1 MSQPRASVLAWSLA
15 GLCMILYIV
24 KVALYVL
31 AHPARP
37 SSAISTSLAG
47 ALFLIFPLVGALI
60 SARRLG
66 NPIGWVLLADGL
78 LWIISDTAGYYADYG
93 VASPGSVPFPVGVAA
108 ITSWLWV
115 PGAGLLGTYVFLLF
129 SDGRLPSGR
138 WRPLA

>member
-60 SARRLG
+60 SLDVSAT
-66 NPIGWVLLADGL
+66 PSV
-78 LWIISDTAGYYADYG
+78 GYSLRM
-93 VASPGSVPFPVGVAA
+93 ASCG
-108 ITSWLWV
+108 
-115 PGAGLLGTYVFLLF
+115 
-129 SDGRLPSGR
+129 
-138 WRPLA
+138 